1 MGTLHFTKYLPKGT
15 FSLQTEHGYVLPL
28 DCALGGLHF
37 LSGSGMDLRLSRLLH
52 VNEHNSDYSCPMCK
66 NTTENNP
73 VKPKSSRFRLLS
85 SVSSVNQ
92 NKRSNVKRKRDDD
105 SAPDK
110 ISVPDKISPADK
122 KKKNQSKNK
131 KKNEDNLP

>member
-1 MGTLHFTKYLPKGT
+1 
-15 FSLQTEHGYVLPL
+15 
-28 DCALGGLHF
+28 
-37 LSGSGMDLRLSRLLH
+37 
-52 VNEHNSDYSCPMCK
+52 MCK

-73 VKPKSSRFRLLS
+73 VTAKSSRFRLLS

-110 ISVPDKISPADK
+110 NSAPDKISSADK
-122 KKKNQSKNK
+122 KKRTRARTKRRMKIIFFQKSKTMMTK
-131 KKNEDNLP
+131 KPKTMKI